1 VLHVILLYACFYT
14 LYFISVAQLSL
25 PILTSHWNAGAVS
38 SVVSAGAVSSVVS
51 AGVVYVVFR
60 QLEVELAAVITEM
73 LNTP

>member
-1 VLHVILLYACFYT
+1 MSHRV
-14 LYFISVAQLSL
+14 
-25 PILTSHWNAGAVS
+25 TSKLAVNSEWVGAAGRS
-38 SVVSAGAVSSVVS
+38 DVVSAGAVSSVVS